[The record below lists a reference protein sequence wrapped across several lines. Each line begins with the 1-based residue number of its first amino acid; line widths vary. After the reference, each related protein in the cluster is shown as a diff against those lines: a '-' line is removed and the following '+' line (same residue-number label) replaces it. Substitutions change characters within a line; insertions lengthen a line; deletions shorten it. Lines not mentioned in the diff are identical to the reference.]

1 MEVIKE
7 TNFPTALYTQIQLPL
22 GLRLEG
28 NLGTRRSIMRRGIAN
43 LLGTIV
49 VILLVAGPV
58 ALATHQQAQVR
69 NFRVMQEDVL
79 YRSGQMT
86 LDGLKR
92 IAHEYRIRTVISLR
106 DKSHGGPHS
115 ADEAEENFCNQ
126 QEINYYR
133 LPPQHWAAATLGD
146 PAPVEDNVMEFR
158 AVMADPKNY
167 PVLIHCF
174 AGIHRT
180 GAYCAI
186 YRMEHDHW
194 TNPQAIEEIMASG
207 YTDME
212 SDVLGYLENY
222 RPTWKGQIENK
233 TTALKATKESRE

>member
-1 MEVIKE
+1 
-7 TNFPTALYTQIQLPL
+7 
-22 GLRLEG
+22 
-28 NLGTRRSIMRRGIAN
+28 MRRGLAN
-43 LLGTIV
+43 LLGILV

-58 ALATHQQAQVR
+58 AFAARQQAQVR
-69 NFRVMQEDVL
+69 NFRVMQEDIL

-106 DKSHGGPHS
+106 DKSHGGPNS
-115 ADEAEENFCNQ
+115 ADEAEEKFCDQ

-133 LPPQHWAAATLGD
+133 LPPQHWAAESPGD
-146 PAPVEDNVMEFR
+146 PSPVEGNVRDFR

-194 TNPQAIEEIMASG
+194 TNNQAIEELEASG

-212 SDVLGYLENY
+212 RDVLGYLENY
-222 RPTWKGQIENK
+222 RPTWKEQIEKK
-233 TTALKATKESRE
+233 TPSLKSTKGQLEKN